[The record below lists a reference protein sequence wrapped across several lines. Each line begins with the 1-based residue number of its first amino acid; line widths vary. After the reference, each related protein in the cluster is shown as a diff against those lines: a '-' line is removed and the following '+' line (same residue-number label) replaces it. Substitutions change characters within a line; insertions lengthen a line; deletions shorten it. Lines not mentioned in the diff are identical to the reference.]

1 MILLSSLDPYLIINQ
16 ITLFLIDIFAVW
28 LIIVVYSAGPKRTL
42 NRLFTLLTLAFLF
55 WGNGGY
61 FFAFSKNLDFSLF
74 LGRLILG
81 EVSLFFI
88 VFYFFSVYFP
98 YKDKTYPILD
108 KIVLLFGFGLFFLT
122 AFTDLIV
129 RSVRITEWGIDP
141 VFNPIGKFIFYG
153 LTAFFTF
160 LILFQLFKKYF
171 TLTEKD
177 KLRVQYF
184 LMGISI
190 FILMNIIFNIFL
202 PTWRNSIQYWQF
214 GNYSAIL
221 LLGLAAFAIVK
232 QELFGI
238 KVILTQTLVGI
249 IAILL
254 LTQAVTASGWDLAW
268 KFALFLIFLPFG
280 YFLIQSVVREI
291 QRRTELQRLYEQVDK
306 LSRAK
311 SEFISIASHQ
321 LRTPLTAIKGYIS
334 MLIEGTYGKLTG
346 RTIPPMEKVYQS
358 NERLIK
364 LVNDLL
370 HVSRIESGTLRIDLQ
385 KTSLED
391 IISSVVDE
399 LRIKADERKIY
410 LKWEKPPKPLPE
422 ITVDADKFRQ
432 VILNIIDNCI
442 KYTEK
447 GGITVKTEQKKPSAK
462 FPQGS
467 ILTVIKDTG
476 EGMTEEELE
485 KMFESFS
492 RGKAGAKHWTAGTG
506 LGLYIARKF
515 TEVHGG
521 RVWAE
526 SPGEGKGS
534 TFYIELPVK

>member
-1 MILLSSLDPYLIINQ
+1 MFEFTLINKAVLLLVNTIGLGMAFWIYFTNRKARINQ
-16 ITLFLIDIFAVW
+16 LFFLMTIFALLWITLVYFASISTNSYQAIILSRLSFVPVYLCLGSMYFFTIFFPRKEKRSLFLDVIVLAGLIGLSFITVFTNLHVKNVVFKAWGVSPVLGEGNILVYSTIF
-28 LIIVVYSAGPKRTL
+28 LIIV
-42 NRLFTLLTLAFLF
+42 LFS
-55 WGNGGY
+55 G
-61 FFAFSKNLDFSLF
+61 
-74 LGRLILG
+74 
-81 EVSLFFI
+81 
-88 VFYFFSVYFP
+88 
-98 YKDKTYPILD
+98 
-108 KIVLLFGFGLFFLT
+108 
-122 AFTDLIV
+122 
-129 RSVRITEWGIDP
+129 
-141 VFNPIGKFIFYG
+141 
-153 LTAFFTF
+153 
-160 LILFQLFKKYF
+160 ILFQKYF
-171 TLTEKD
+171 RLSTEEKF
-177 KLRVQYF
+177 RTQYF
-184 LMGISI
+184 FFGFFI
-190 FILMNIIFNIFL
+190 FVIMNLIFNVFL
-202 PTWRNSIQYWQF
+202 ASKYTDFPYYLF
-214 GNYSAIL
+214 GNYSVIF
-221 LLGLAAFAIVK
+221 LLGFTAYAIVTR
-232 QELFGI
+232 ELFGI
-238 KVILTQTLVGI
+238 RVILTQALVGI
-249 IAILL
+249 IAVLL
-254 LTQAVTASGWDLAW
+254 LAQAVTATEWLEFSW
-268 KFALFLIFLPFG
+268 KFALFLLFIVFG
-280 YFLIQSVVREI
+280 YFLIQSVIREI
-291 QRRTELQRLYEQVDK
+291 QRRAELQKLYEQVDK

-385 KTSLED
+385 KISLED

-399 LRIKADERKIY
+399 LKIRADERKIY
-410 LKWEKPPKPLPE
+410 LKWEKPSKPLPE

-447 GGITVKTEQKKPSAK
+447 GGITVETEQKKSSVK
-462 FPQGS
+462 LPQGS

-476 EGMTEEELE
+476 EGMTEEEIE

>member
-1 MILLSSLDPYLIINQ
+1 MIEFFLINRVIIALINFIGLWFALWVYLANPKLTINKIFSVVAFLTLIWVDFVYLANTAQAASVSIFWTKLSEGTVLLLLLSL
-16 ITLFLIDIFAVW
+16 
-28 LIIVVYSAGPKRTL
+28 
-42 NRLFTLLTLAFLF
+42 
-55 WGNGGY
+55 Y
-61 FFAFSKNLDFSLF
+61 FFAVYFPRELK
-74 LGRLILG
+74 RPLILG
-81 EVSLFFI
+81 KVVLFLVITLLFFI
-88 VFYFFSVYFP
+88 
-98 YKDKTYPILD
+98 L
-108 KIVLLFGFGLFFLT
+108 
-122 AFTDLIV
+122 FTDF
-129 RSVRITEWGIDP
+129 ITKDVVEVKGWGFSP
-141 VFNPIGKFIFYG
+141 VPGQIWFLFNG
-153 LTAFFTF
+153 TAFFITILVLYF
-160 LILFQLFKKYF
+160 LLKGYNKL
-171 TLTEKD
+171 LVEEKL
-177 KLRVQYF
+177 KVQYF
-184 LMGISI
+184 LVGFFI
-190 FILMNIIFNIFL
+190 FVIANIVFNILL
-202 PTWRNSIQYWQF
+202 PVYYNNYQF
-214 GNYSAIL
+214 VQLGTNSAIF
-221 LLGLAAFAIVK
+221 LLGFTAFAIVK
-232 QELFGI
+232 RELFGI
-238 KVILTQTLVGI
+238 RVILTQILVGA

-254 LTQAVTASGWDLAW
+254 LVQAVTASGWDLVW

-280 YFLIQSVVREI
+280 YFLIQSVIREI
-291 QRRTELQRLYEQVDK
+291 QRRTELQKLYEQVDK

-447 GGITVKTEQKKPSAK
+447 GGITVATEQKKSSVK

-476 EGMTEEELE
+476 EGMTEEEIE

-515 TEVHGG
+515 TEIHGG

-534 TFYIELPVK
+534 TFYVELPVK